1 MADTNPPKNPGR
13 ILFITNPEPSESNV
27 FLATMHALLDMKPD
41 SDVHCASLGALTQ
54 NVVSVVEHLRRTK
67 PETAP
72 ITFHELR
79 GIPMKQAMNLAFSR
93 PGAPPRIPNYL
104 PVSALKSPSLF
115 NTMQSVRDII
125 PLFVPYDG
133 PQLVE
138 IYSSIVETI
147 QEVEAELIV
156 VDTLMTA
163 ALTACHHLNAR
174 YICLSPN
181 TLKEFTLMAQPYGA
195 ALWKFPA

>member
-1 MADTNPPKNPGR
+1 
-13 ILFITNPEPSESNV
+13 
-27 FLATMHALLDMKPD
+27 MHAVLQLKPD
-41 SDVHCASLGALTQ
+41 AELHCASFSALTEG
-54 NVVSVVEHLRRTK
+54 VVSVVEDLRQSV

-79 GIPMKQAMNLAFSR
+79 GMPMKAAMNIAFSR
-93 PGAPPRIPNYL
+93 EGAPPRIPNYL
-104 PVSALKSPSLF
+104 PVSALKSPSFF
-115 NTMQSVRDII
+115 NTTQGVRDMI

-138 IYSSIVETI
+138 VYSSIVETI
-147 QEVEAELIV
+147 KKVDADLIV

-163 ALTACHHLNAR
+163 ALTAVDHLKVR
-174 YICLSPN
+174 YVCLSPN
-181 TLKEFTLMAQPYGA
+181 SLKEFSVMDQPYGA